1 MSKLY
6 FVNRVNDCFQKLF
19 GFVLC
24 LSILGA
30 VFYACSE
37 EEKQIPPPEIFRAND
52 GEEVEVNVGDTISLE
67 PKITYNINASYQW
80 YKNNE
85 LLNNKTQVLEDSAV
99 QLGRIEYRF
108 IVNTP
113 YGADSM
119 DIPVD
124 VIILADFEDLTL
136 DEKKDTFWVGASGT
150 DSFTHKEVLS
160 FENSFQDNTTWKG
173 FGYSNIYSNT
183 QTEDKIPSYAVYGS
197 SSSTYNIFGL
207 VRQPN
212 EEDQYS
218 PSIHFNDGE
227 NHKLK
232 SIEINN
238 TTLGYYLLKFG
249 TDNFE
254 RMGGSGSSEPDW
266 CKVTIT
272 GINTGGEASSIDFYL
287 ADYRFENNKRDYII
301 TEWTEIDLA
310 DLGSVNQ
317 IRFTISSS
325 KTDTEGKMIT
335 PEEICIDNLKVL
347 D

>member
-1 MSKLY
+1 
-6 FVNRVNDCFQKLF
+6 VNDFFQKLF

-24 LSILGA
+24 LSISGV

-37 EEKQIPPPEIFRAND
+37 EEKQIPPPKIYRAN
-52 GEEVEVNVGDTISLE
+52 EEEEIEVNVGDTISLE
-67 PKITYNINASYQW
+67 PQITYNIDASYRW

-85 LLNNKTQVLEDSAV
+85 LLNNSTQVLEDSAV

-108 IVNTP
+108 FVNTP
-113 YGADSM
+113 YGNDSM

-124 VIILADFEDLTL
+124 VIILADFEDFNL
-136 DEKKDTFWVGASGT
+136 DEKKDTFWVGAPGT
-150 DSFTHKEVLS
+150 DGFTHKEVLS
-160 FENSFQDNTTWKG
+160 FENSYQDNTIWKG
-173 FGYSNIYSNT
+173 FGYSNTYSNS
-183 QTEDKIPSYAVYGS
+183 QTEDQIPHYAVYGS
-197 SSSTYNIFGL
+197 SSSDYNIFGL

-218 PSIHFNDGE
+218 PSIHFNDGK

-249 TDNFE
+249 SENFG
-254 RMGGSGSSEPDW
+254 RMGGGSGSGSSVPDW

-272 GINTGGEASSIDFYL
+272 GINTGGEVSSIDFYL

-310 DLGSVNQ
+310 DLGAVNQ
-317 IRFTISSS
+317 ISFTISSS

-335 PEEICIDNLKVL
+335 QEEICIDNLKVL